1 MGRYLTYNPESGEIL
16 GRFVLSLAD
25 DIEYNT
31 PDGMAW
37 IEDWGDPDQ
46 HYIQMQTITVT
57 EGEEEVEQEVAV
69 VVDRPAVEFRY
80 SGGSSPLVLG
90 FDDLPEGSVV
100 TATNALGEAVSSD
113 DPSDPVELEGAGEFI
128 VRVVPPFPWLPF
140 EQTLEVTSA

>member
-1 MGRYLTYNPESGEIL
+1 MGRYLTYNTESGEIL

-31 PDGMAW
+31 PEGMAW

-69 VVDRPAVEFRY
+69 VVDRPAVDAPFPN
-80 SGGSSPLVLG
+80 GPSPLVLG
-90 FDDLPEGSVV
+90 FNDLPEGSVV

-113 DPSDPVELEGAGEFI
+113 DPEDPVELEGAGTFA

-140 EQTLEVTSA
+140 EQTLEVTDA